1 LRRERQRPEATFN
14 NSTFAIRNSS
24 FVIRNSRPACP
35 ERFFLA
41 RFPAMKMKSS
51 DSLRPF
57 SSIVFDGD
65 ERAGARAMLYPIGF
79 KAEDFK
85 KPLIGI
91 ASTWGNVTPCNM
103 HIDKLAHESEQGAN
117 DAGGKAIVFNTITV
131 SDGISM
137 GSEGMKYSLV
147 SREVIADSI
156 ETVVGCA
163 GMDGFV
169 AIGGCDKNMPGSLIA
184 MARLNRPAVFV
195 YGGTVVP
202 GCVTGDPQQRKL
214 DIVSVFEAVGAHA
227 NKKISDA
234 EFQAV
239 EQCAIPGPG
248 SCGGM
253 YTANTMASAIE
264 ALGMSLPNSSA
275 QNAISAAKMDD
286 CRRAGACVIDMLKKG
301 IRPRDILTKKAFENA
316 ITVAIALGGSTN
328 SVLHLLAIA
337 HAAKV
342 RLTLDDFARVG
353 KRVPVLAD
361 LKPSGKHLMSELV
374 AIGGIR
380 PLMKTLLD
388 RGLLHGDTLTVTGQT
403 MAETLAGVK
412 PYPNGQTIIQPYERP
427 IKKDSHIVILR
438 GNLASEGAVA
448 KITGKEGTH
457 FSGKAIVFESEEKAL
472 TAILDGTVKAGHVIV
487 IRSEGPKGGPGMR
500 EMLSPTSAI
509 MGKGLGKEVALITDG
524 RFSGGSHGFVVG
536 HITPEAYVGGA
547 IALVKNG
554 DPITIDAEKREINLD
569 IPAAELKKRRKAWK
583 KPAPRYTRG
592 VLAKY
597 AAAVTSASLGA
608 VTDLDLEI

>member
-1 LRRERQRPEATFN
+1 
-14 NSTFAIRNSS
+14 
-24 FVIRNSRPACP
+24 
-35 ERFFLA
+35 
-41 RFPAMKMKSS
+41 MKKN
-51 DSLRPF
+51 SLRPH
-57 SSIVFDGD
+57 SSILVDGPD
-65 ERAGARAMLYPIGF
+65 RAPARAMLYPVGF
-79 KAEDFK
+79 KEDDFS
-85 KPLIGI
+85 KPIIGI
-91 ASTWGNVTPCNM
+91 ASTWGMVTPCNM
-103 HIDKLAHESEQGAN
+103 HIDQLAREAEAGAN
-117 DAGGKAIVFNTITV
+117 DAGGKAIIFNTITV

-137 GSEGMKYSLV
+137 GTEGMKYSLV

-156 ETVVGCA
+156 ETVVGA
-163 GMDGFV
+163 EGMDGFV
-169 AIGGCDKNMPGSLIA
+169 VIGGCDKNMPGA
-184 MARLNRPAVFV
+184 MMAIARLNRPAVFV
-195 YGGTVVP
+195 YGGTILP
-202 GCVTGDPQQRKL
+202 GCLTNNGGDRKV
-214 DIVSVFEAVGAHA
+214 DIVSVFEAVGQHA
-227 NKKISDA
+227 AGKIDDRTL
-234 EFQAV
+234 QAV

-275 QNAISAAKMDD
+275 QNAISPAKKDD
-286 CRRAGACVIDMLKKG
+286 CRRAGACVAEMLRTG
-301 IRPRDILTKKAFENA
+301 LRPLDILTKKAFENA
-316 ITVAIALGGSTN
+316 ITVVIALGGSTN
-328 SVLHLLAIA
+328 AVLHLLAIA

-342 RLTLDDFARVG
+342 KLALDDFTRIG

-388 RGLLHGDTLTVTGQT
+388 AGLLHGDARTVTGQT
-403 MAETLAGVK
+403 MAQTLADVQ
-412 PYPNGQTIIQPYERP
+412 PYPAGQAIIQPLDRP
-427 IKKDSHIVILR
+427 IKKDSHLVILR
-438 GNLASEGAVA
+438 GNLAPEGAVA
-448 KITGKEGTH
+448 KISGKEGLRFT
-457 FSGKAIVFESEEKAL
+457 GKAIVFESEERAL
-472 TAILDGTVKAGHVIV
+472 KAILNGTVKKGHVIV

-536 HITPEAYVGGA
+536 HVTPEAYVGGP

-554 DPITIDAEKREINLD
+554 DTIIIDAEKRVVTLGV
-569 IPAAELKKRRKAWK
+569 PSAELKKRRKAWK

-597 AAAVTSASLGA
+597 AAHVTSASFGA
-608 VTDLDLEI
+608 VTDAELEL